1 MRALLCEGNHQRLLG
16 YGRAVKR
23 RRLDNCFIRNDV
35 GGGEALNRQALSWCR
50 FAQCVDELGRP
61 RAKEYIW
68 RMGGKVVNH
77 VSSSNW
83 TIDPVTLETEGNISC
98 VAKNPV
104 GLGIPDFID
113 VEVFGK
119 FCSISMKT
127 NSRCMLIQRTYMH
140 ICSNCFTQLVRK
152 HVSSEE

>member
-1 MRALLCEGNHQRLLG
+1 MIIMPNLILDPP
-16 YGRAVKR
+16 GRAFLQK
-23 RRLDNCFIRNDV
+23 DV
-35 GGGEALNRQALSWCR
+35 ETVIKGDSLTLTCG
-50 FAQCVDELGRP
+50 VDELGRP

-119 FCSISMKT
+119 FCSISIKS
-127 NSRCMLIQRTYMH
+127 NSRIMFIHVTYMH
-140 ICSNCFTQLVRK
+140 ICSNCLTQLVQK
-152 HVSSEE
+152 HVNSEEQKSKAFI

>member
-1 MRALLCEGNHQRLLG
+1 MIIMPNLILDPP
-16 YGRAVKR
+16 GRAFLQK
-23 RRLDNCFIRNDV
+23 DV
-35 GGGEALNRQALSWCR
+35 ETVIKGDSLTLTCG
-50 FAQCVDELGRP
+50 VDELGRP

-77 VSSSNW
+77 VSTSNW

-127 NSRCMLIQRTYMH
+127 NQYNYIRTYMH

>member
-1 MRALLCEGNHQRLLG
+1 MIIMPNLILDPP
-16 YGRAVKR
+16 GRAFLQK
-23 RRLDNCFIRNDV
+23 DV
-35 GGGEALNRQALSWCR
+35 ETVIKGDSLTLTCG
-50 FAQCVDELGRP
+50 VDELGRP

-127 NSRCMLIQRTYMH
+127 NSRFIIIERICIFVAIVLHNWYENMSAQRSKNVRFSFEKK
-140 ICSNCFTQLVRK
+140 CS
-152 HVSSEE
+152 

>member
-1 MRALLCEGNHQRLLG
+1 MTKIFILYMYYAQIFGWNGIRIIMPNLIVDPP
-16 YGRAVKR
+16 GRAFLQK
-23 RRLDNCFIRNDV
+23 DV
-35 GGGEALNRQALSWCR
+35 ETVIKGDSLTLTCG
-50 FAQCVDELGRP
+50 VDELGRP
-61 RAKEYIW
+61 RATEYIW

-127 NSRCMLIQRTYMH
+127 NYRSMLNVNAY
-140 ICSNCFTQLVRK
+140 L
-152 HVSSEE
+152 

>member
-1 MRALLCEGNHQRLLG
+1 MRNHPNGSCTFYINFKIYKNAKNIHTIYICIYYELFGWNGIMITFPNLIVDPP
-16 YGRAVKR
+16 GRAFLQK
-23 RRLDNCFIRNDV
+23 DV
-35 GGGEALNRQALSWCR
+35 ETVIKGDSLTLTCG
-50 FAQCVDELGRP
+50 VDELGRP

-119 FCSISMKT
+119 FCSIS
-127 NSRCMLIQRTYMH
+127 I
-140 ICSNCFTQLVRK
+140 
-152 HVSSEE
+152 

>member
-1 MRALLCEGNHQRLLG
+1 MIIMPNLILDPP
-16 YGRAVKR
+16 GRAFLQK
-23 RRLDNCFIRNDV
+23 DV
-35 GGGEALNRQALSWCR
+35 ETVIKGDSLTLTCG
-50 FAQCVDELGRP
+50 VDELGRP

-119 FCSISMKT
+119 FCSISM
-127 NSRCMLIQRTYMH
+127 NNYFSLHFNERICIFVGIVLHNLYENMSAQRSKNVRFSFEKK
-140 ICSNCFTQLVRK
+140 CS
-152 HVSSEE
+152 

>member
-1 MRALLCEGNHQRLLG
+1 MIIMPNLILDPP
-16 YGRAVKR
+16 GRAFLQK
-23 RRLDNCFIRNDV
+23 DV
-35 GGGEALNRQALSWCR
+35 ETVIKGDSLTLTCG
-50 FAQCVDELGRP
+50 VDELGRP

-127 NSRCMLIQRTYMH
+127 NSRFMLITRLTYMY
-140 ICSNCFTQLVRK
+140 ICSNCLTKLVQK
-152 HVSSEE
+152 NVSSEEQKCKAFI